1 MRSASISSC
10 GGAGPGAS
18 HDGAAPRAHDPRL
31 SDSRRGVLSP
41 GRPRRWPDRRTPA
54 RARPRPP
61 RRWSPGFG
69 RQRPS
74 TPTVVSGW
82 NPCPPFDF
90 ERRDCRSGRGQTRRP
105 PPTLRSRSPA
115 IEDDREGQPGVP
127 PGALRDARRGPGRRC
142 RPEPDIEV
150 VARRPTGATRCRRPS
165 TWPDNRADRHRDAAD
180 DRPRACGR
188 TGPPG
193 PVDSRHRADHVRPPQ
208 RYLCRALDAAAAGYP
223 LKDAPSASRRRSRSA
238 VRVAG
243 GSRTRQTVWTPSPS
257 LSVGAR
263 QICEMPLQA
272 AFADGPDGPGG
283 RCRVG
288 EAGGVRG
295 GPRLSGP
302 RQVCDPGVV
311 HPAGRGGRPTRCRV
325 DGVAAI
331 PAAGDD
337 SIPGDSASGNL

>member
-1 MRSASISSC
+1 MQPRTAAAPADRRRHAPEPAGAGSFGHYRALGASDGLLGLPTDA
-10 GGAGPGAS
+10 GGAGRLNRSSPSCLNRPAQRTAFFHGLLA
-18 HDGAAPRAHDPRL
+18 GTRAG
-31 SDSRRGVLSP
+31 SF
-41 GRPRRWPDRRTPA
+41 DRRTSAP
-54 RARPRPP
+54 
-61 RRWSPGFG
+61 
-69 RQRPS
+69 
-74 TPTVVSGW
+74 
-82 NPCPPFDF
+82 
-90 ERRDCRSGRGQTRRP
+90 CRSGRGRTRRP